1 MRRLF
6 VALPL
11 PTDSVVFILSNNHIN
26 SIITAPLD
34 FGDEDIVSQYI
45 SFMKMLSLTIN
56 ERTIRF
62 FHNEVLIFPPLP
74 LEKQEQP
81 LPAVLDLRQVL
92 RPSRGHGAHR
102 RENHH
107 LQLPSR
113 WDPPP

>member
-62 FHNEVLIFPPLP
+62 FHNEVLIFPLSSSR
-74 LEKQEQP
+74 KT
-81 LPAVLDLRQVL
+81 RTT
-92 RPSRGHGAHR
+92 PSRCSR
-102 RENHH
+102 SV
-107 LQLPSR
+107 PSSSTIPR
-113 WDPPP
+113 AWCASP